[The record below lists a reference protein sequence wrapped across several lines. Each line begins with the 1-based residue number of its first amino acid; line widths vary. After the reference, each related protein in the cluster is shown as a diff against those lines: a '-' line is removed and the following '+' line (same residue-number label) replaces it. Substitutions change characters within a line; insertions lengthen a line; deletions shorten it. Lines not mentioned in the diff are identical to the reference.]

1 VTDPPLSDEEVLA
14 AVADRDPDAIAVL
27 FDRYGGLA
35 YSLAMRMLADPGAAE
50 DVVQEAFLTVW
61 RKAGRYDLARGAARS
76 WLLSIVRNRAVDR
89 IRRLRSRGGGHEQ
102 GFDDLGGDDPWLP
115 DVWAEVSVSL
125 DRQTIAAALA
135 GLPKAQRQVIELA
148 YYGGLTHV
156 EIAQRL
162 EVPLGTV
169 KGRIRIGVKRLRDV
183 LRNSEVAPIPQPQV
197 SDD

>member
-1 VTDPPLSDEEVLA
+1 VTIPPLSDEEVLA

-35 YSLAMRMLADPGAAE
+35 YSLAVRMLADPGAAE
-50 DVVQEAFLTVW
+50 DVVQEAFLSVW
-61 RKAGRYDLARGAARS
+61 RQAGRFDLAKGTARG
-76 WLLSIVRNRAVDR
+76 WLMSIVRNRAVDR
-89 IRRLRSRGGGHEQ
+89 IRRRRSRGGGHDR
-102 GFDDLGGDDPWLP
+102 GLDDINAEESWLP

-125 DRQTIAAALA
+125 DRETITAALA
-135 GLPKAQRQVIELA
+135 ELPESQRQVIDLA

-169 KGRIRIGVKRLRDV
+169 KGRIRIGLKRLRDQ
-183 LRNSEVAPIPQPQV
+183 LKDSQVAPILRQV
-197 SDD
+197 VDD

>member
-1 VTDPPLSDEEVLA
+1 MA
-14 AVADRDPDAIAVL
+14 AIADRDPDAIAVL

-35 YSLAMRMLADPGAAE
+35 YSLAVRMLADSGAAE
-50 DVVQEAFLTVW
+50 DAVQEAFLSVW
-61 RKAGRYDLARGAARS
+61 RQAARYDLARGAARS

-89 IRRLRSRGGGHEQ
+89 IRRTRARGGGRER
-102 GFDDLGGDDPWLP
+102 GLDDLGVDEPWLP

-125 DRQTIAAALA
+125 DREAITAALA
-135 GLPKAQRQVIELA
+135 GLPDAQRQVIDLA

-169 KGRIRIGVKRLRDV
+169 KGRIRIGLKKLRDA
-183 LRNSEVAPIPQPQV
+183 LKDSEVAPRLRQV
-197 SDD
+197 LDD

>member
-1 VTDPPLSDEEVLA
+1 MTMPPLSDEEVLA

-35 YSLAMRMLADPGAAE
+35 YSLAMRMLADPSAAE
-50 DVVQEAFLTVW
+50 DVVQEAFMSVW
-61 RKAGRYDLARGAARS
+61 RKAGRYDLAKGAARS

-102 GFDDLGGDDPWLP
+102 GLDDLGGDDPWLP

-135 GLPKAQRQVIELA
+135 GLPEAQRQVIELA
-148 YYGGLTHV
+148 YYGGHTHV

-183 LRNSEVAPIPQPQV
+183 LKDSEVAPIPQHQV
-197 SDD
+197 FDD